1 VVLVLLPLVLVTVLV
16 LLMLPMLLLVLLLP
30 VMVLLLLMLLSYIL
44 LQCGACFH
52 RICHNNGRTVV
63 LSQTVAPL
71 MVLMMNL
78 GLVQ

>member
-1 VVLVLLPLVLVTVLV
+1 MVLVLLPLVLVTVLV
-16 LLMLPMLLLVLLLP
+16 LLPLVLLPMLLLVLL
-30 VMVLLLLMLLSYIL
+30 VLLLLMLLSYIL
-44 LQCGACFH
+44 LECGACFH